1 MLRHFHAITIRDQ
14 LFSMITPGSTIGIL
28 GGGQL
33 GRMLILAGRSLGYRF
48 HIFEPSG
55 PCTAGMVADHEVN
68 APYSDEAA
76 LRAFAE
82 GVDIITLEFEN
93 IPAEVLDMLS
103 AIKPVLPGREALH
116 ICQHRQREKDFLK
129 ENGLPCVPF
138 EYADSADSLKTA
150 IAAIGFPC
158 VIKTAAFGYDGKGQ
172 IKLNNAEEAA
182 DTDYLWNFLECPP
195 RVVVEKWIHHIGEFS
210 VVCARKADGSKS
222 TFPMSEN
229 VHVHHILHASIV
241 PARITP
247 ATRDAGEALA
257 REIADKLDVVGLI
270 AVELFLHED
279 GHLIINEMAPRP
291 HNSGHYTIDG
301 CITSQFEQH
310 IRAVT
315 DLPFGSTELHRAT
328 VMINLLGDVWKGS
341 EPDWSGLLSDPH
353 VKLHLYDKGEARPGR
368 KMGHFCVVGDD
379 IEQTLASA
387 EAHFKRLNGK

>member
-1 MLRHFHAITIRDQ
+1 
-14 LFSMITPGSTIGIL
+14 MITPGSTIGIL

-33 GRMLILAGRSLGYRF
+33 GRMLILAGRTLGYRL
-48 HIFEPSG
+48 HVFEPSG
-55 PCTAGMVADHEVN
+55 PCTAGMVADLEVN

-82 GVDIITLEFEN
+82 GVDVITLEFEN

-103 AIKPVLPGREALH
+103 AIKPVLPGRQALH

-129 ENGLPCVPF
+129 ESGLPCVPF
-138 EYADSADSLKTA
+138 EYADSADSLKVA
-150 IAAIGFPC
+150 IDAIGFPC

-172 IKLNNAEEAA
+172 IKLNNASEAA
-182 DTDYLWNFLECPP
+182 DTDYLWNYLERPP

-210 VVCARKADGSKS
+210 VICARKADGTKS

-241 PARITP
+241 PARITD
-247 ATRDAGEALA
+247 ATRAAGEALA

-315 DLPFGSTELHRAT
+315 DLPFGSTALHSPT
-328 VMINLLGDVWKGS
+328 VMINLLGDVWTDG
-341 EPDWSGLLSDPH
+341 EPDWSGLLSDPR

-379 IEQTLASA
+379 IEKTLADA
-387 EAHFKRLNGK
+387 EEHFKRLSGK

>member
-1 MLRHFHAITIRDQ
+1 
-14 LFSMITPGSTIGIL
+14 MITPGSTIGIL

-33 GRMLILAGRSLGYRF
+33 GRMLVLAGRTLGYRF

-68 APYSDEAA
+68 APYSDQAA
-76 LRAFAE
+76 LEAFAE

-93 IPAEVLDMLS
+93 IPAEVIDFLS
-103 AIKPVLPGREALH
+103 AIKPVMPGKQALH

-138 EYADSADSLKTA
+138 EYADSPETLKTA
-150 IAAIGFPC
+150 VEAIGFPC

-172 IKLNNAEEAA
+172 IKLNAPEEAA
-182 DTDYLWNFLECPP
+182 DCDYLWNYLERPP

-210 VVCARKADGSKS
+210 VVCARKADGSKT

-229 VHVHHILHASIV
+229 IHVHHILHASIV
-241 PARITP
+241 PARVSD
-247 ATRDAGEALA
+247 ATVTAGEALA
-257 REIADKLDVVGLI
+257 CEIADKLNVVGLI
-270 AVELFLHED
+270 AVELFLDE
-279 GHLIINEMAPRP
+279 GGSLIINEMAPRP

-315 DLPFGSTELHRAT
+315 DLPFGSTDLQSAI
-328 VMINLLGDVWKGS
+328 VMVNLLGDVWANG
-341 EPDWSGLLSDPH
+341 EPDWSALLSDPD
-353 VKLHLYDKGEARPGR
+353 VKLHLYDKGEARSGR
-368 KMGHFCVVGDD
+368 KMGHFCVIGDD
-379 IEQTLASA
+379 VDETFEAA
-387 EAHFKRLNGK
+387 EAHFKQLSS

>member
-1 MLRHFHAITIRDQ
+1 
-14 LFSMITPGSTIGIL
+14 MITPGSTIGIL

-33 GRMLILAGRSLGYRF
+33 GRMLVLAGRTLGYRF

-93 IPAEVLDMLS
+93 IPADVIDFLS
-103 AIKPVLPGREALH
+103 AIKPVMPGKQALH

-129 ENGLPCVPF
+129 ENGLPCVAF
-138 EYADSADSLKTA
+138 EYADSPESLKTA
-150 IAAIGFPC
+150 VEAIGFPC

-172 IKLNNAEEAA
+172 IKLNAPEEAA
-182 DTDYLWNFLECPP
+182 DCDYLWNFLERPP

-210 VVCARKADGSKS
+210 VVCARKADGSKI

-229 VHVHHILHASIV
+229 IHVHHILHASIV
-241 PARITP
+241 PARVSVRTVN
-247 ATRDAGEALA
+247 AGEALA
-257 REIADKLDVVGLI
+257 CKIADLLDVVGLI
-270 AVELFLHED
+270 AVELFLDED
-279 GHLIINEMAPRP
+279 GSLIINEMAPRP
-291 HNSGHYTIDG
+291 HNSGHYSIDG
-301 CITSQFEQH
+301 CVTSQFEQH

-315 DLPFGSTELHRAT
+315 DLPFGSTDLMSAT
-328 VMINLLGDVWKGS
+328 VMINLLGDVWQHG
-341 EPDWSGLLSDPH
+341 EPDWAGLLSDPN

-368 KMGHFCVVGDD
+368 KMGHFCVIGDD
-379 IEQTLASA
+379 IDKTLESA
-387 EAHFKRLNGK
+387 QAHFKKLSSCC